1 MKIRE
6 AKSIDKNFVLDFCK
20 NTFSWGDYI
29 KDVWDYWIKEK
40 NLYVIEKEIPVG
52 ICHAFFLNNQVWIEG
67 IRIKNSF
74 RRQGLASKLVT
85 HVESIAKIKNIQL
98 ALMLIDAEN
107 SSSLSMAKNLN
118 YKIAE
123 TWNFYSLTS
132 KLTKNPIVKFGN
144 ILKNTSF
151 SYYVKS
157 WRWFPL
163 NDKISE
169 SLANENKIIYSDNSG
184 DVSFAI
190 LTDSEHFDKTLIVT
204 LHVGSKENTLDLLS
218 YLQNFG
224 FKHNYSRIQILTKEI
239 LPELRNLEYRISFHL
254 MKKFLD

>member
-6 AKSIDKNFVLDFCK
+6 AKSTDKNLVLDFCK
-20 NTFSWGDYI
+20 NTFLWGDYI

-40 NLYVIEKEIPVG
+40 NVYVIVKDIPVG
-52 ICHAFFLNNQVWIEG
+52 ICHAFFSNNQVWIEG
-67 IRIKNSF
+67 IRIKNSC

-85 HVESIAKIKNIQL
+85 HIESLANIKNITL
-98 ALMLIDAEN
+98 ALMLIDMEN

-123 TWNFYSLTS
+123 TWKFYSVTS

-144 ILKNTSF
+144 ILQNNPFT
-151 SYYVKS
+151 YYVKS
-157 WRWFPL
+157 WRWLPL
-163 NDKISE
+163 NDNISE
-169 SLANENKIIYSDNSG
+169 YLANENKIIYSDKSG

-190 LTDSEHFDKTLIVT
+190 LTDSEHFEKTLIVT
-204 LHVGSKENTLDLLS
+204 LHAGSKKNTLDLLL

-224 FKHNYSRIQILTKEI
+224 FDHNYARIQILTKET
-239 LPELRNLEYRISFHL
+239 LPELRNLEHRISFHL
-254 MKKFLD
+254 MQKSLD